1 MVRFVSLLFLSALT
15 TATKQYDKEDFVK
28 KLNIL
33 VTELMAKN
41 SIPGLTLG
49 VADFGN
55 DFEFATGYGVTNIN
69 YGFKNDHDIHFFY

>member
-1 MVRFVSLLFLSALT
+1 M
-15 TATKQYDKEDFVK
+15 
-28 KLNIL
+28 NIL

-41 SIPGLTLG
+41 SIHGLNLG